1 MNFLGY
7 KLVREKKSTITKGDN
22 PNSSYHPPSSA
33 AVKSYFG
40 NLTNDKILKIFNN
53 CSPVFACIDIISRA
67 NANKRYVI
75 KDLKTREPI
84 PQDFTSPV
92 IDKVRQLLSNP
103 NPLQSGSEYERYA
116 AAYYWL
122 YGNSYDMGNINI
134 PIKSTD
140 LLDIKTMTLLPSQYV
155 KINATDNYFYATE
168 ITEIINNY
176 IVQYPNVS
184 KSDVFNP
191 YQINHSNETNLA
203 FNRGNNNNDDALWLK
218 GVPRIKR
225 LQYEIKNNE
234 GSLDSLNNIIENR
247 GILGMFTPQN
257 SDADGSGV
265 VLGSEE
271 KRIIR
276 EELSHYGATRGQDMY
291 KFLSFPMNYQKTAM
305 TPEELGIFNSI
316 SQSWITVA
324 TVFGVPKL
332 LVAQHLTGATFENQ
346 TQSNKELYLNNIIPY
361 SEARVNSLNNW
372 FKLKDYGYYLD
383 VSFDHL
389 PFMQD
394 DKVKA
399 ASAKKQNGETF
410 KQAFYSGTVN
420 YNSWLNSISEPENLS
435 FGDNYIFDL
444 DEKQL
449 KIIGIETKTSNDAK

>member
-1 MNFLGY
+1 MSMFGY
-7 KLVREKKSTITKGDN
+7 SLIKDKKTTVDKGSPSN
-22 PNSSYHPPSSA
+22 NSYHPPSQA

-40 NLTNDKILKIFNN
+40 DLTNEKILKIFNN

-67 NANKRYVI
+67 NANKRYII

-84 PQDFTSPV
+84 PDDLSNSV
-92 IDKVRQLLSNP
+92 VDKVRQLILNP
-103 NPLQSGSEYERYA
+103 NPLQDGSEYERYA

-134 PIKSTD
+134 PTKSTD
-140 LLDIKTMTLLPSQYV
+140 LMDIKTMTLLPSQYV
-155 KINATDNYFYATE
+155 KINATDSYFYATE
-168 ITEIINNY
+168 ITDIINNY
-176 IVQYPNVS
+176 IVKYPNIE
-184 KSDVFNP
+184 KSDIFNP
-191 YQINHSNETNLA
+191 YQINHNNETNLA
-203 FNRGNNNNDDALWLK
+203 FHRGNNNSDDAKWLK

-225 LQYEIKNNE
+225 LEYEIKNNT

-257 SDADGSGV
+257 TDADGAGV
-265 VLGSEE
+265 VLGQQE
-271 KRIIR
+271 KEIIQR
-276 EELSHYGATRGQDMY
+276 ELSHYGATRGQNMY

-332 LVAQHLTGATFENQ
+332 LVAQHLSGATFENQ

-361 SEARVNSLNNW
+361 SESRVNALNRF

-394 DKVKA
+394 DKVKT
-399 ASAKKQNGETF
+399 ASARKQSGDTF
-410 KQAFYSGTVN
+410 KQAFYGGTVT
-420 YNSWLNSISEPENLS
+420 YDEWLNAIGQPSHASL
-435 FGDNYIFDL
+435 GDKYIFDL
-444 DEKQL
+444 TPEQL
-449 KIIGIETKTSNDAK
+449 QTIGVNVKTF